1 MPDALKDHEGIS
13 EIIWCKPFCPTIIKT
28 TTTTTPP
35 KSQSPIKRG
44 ASWAST
50 LTRHKGCQ
58 IPPLQLTHS
67 PCEGAMYL
75 GPSWVAWSTAFLLCS
90 VTQPPV
96 TSDSFT
102 SDYWGK
108 SNTDSTCTILIN
120 QNQKSV
126 FKFIEKYYF
135 YLVCACVLV
144 NQLYPTLCDPKDCK
158 LLCPWDSLVKN
169 TRMISH
175 SLLQENFLTQ
185 GSNSGIL
192 HWQAVFTIWATRE
205 VLLLSCIKII
215 FSSILYLY

>member
-1 MPDALKDHEGIS
+1 MQLVTFNLRNRFPFISVTRSHNGNLYGALSLLTGHS
-13 EIIWCKPFCPTIIKT
+13 YY
-28 TTTTTPP
+28 
-35 KSQSPIKRG
+35 
-44 ASWAST
+44 ST
-50 LTRHKGCQ
+50 VFLSYE
-58 IPPLQLTHS
+58 L
-67 PCEGAMYL
+67 YL

-144 NQLYPTLCDPKDCK
+144 TQLCPTLCDPKDCK

-169 TRMISH
+169 TRLGCH
-175 SLLQENFLTQ
+175 ALLQWIFPTWR
-185 GSNSGIL
+185 SNWNL
-192 HWQAVFTIWATRE
+192 LLWQAGSLPLAPPGKPMEKAYWSQFN
-205 VLLLSCIKII
+205 SY
-215 FSSILYLY
+215 S

>member
-1 MPDALKDHEGIS
+1 MQLVTFNLRNRFPLLTEPFISVPTSHNGHLYGALSLLTGHS
-13 EIIWCKPFCPTIIKT
+13 YH
-28 TTTTTPP
+28 
-35 KSQSPIKRG
+35 
-44 ASWAST
+44 ST
-50 LTRHKGCQ
+50 VFLSYE
-58 IPPLQLTHS
+58 L
-67 PCEGAMYL
+67 YL
-75 GPSWVAWSTAFLLCS
+75 RPSWVAWFTALLLCS
-90 VTQPPV
+90 VTQRPV

-135 YLVCACVLV
+135 YLVCVCVLV
-144 NQLYPTLCDPKDCK
+144 TQLCPTLCDPKDCK
-158 LLCPWDSLVKN
+158 LLYPWDSLVKN
-169 TRMISH
+169 TRMVSH

-215 FSSILYLY
+215 FFINIIFILISTPSLPPF